1 MTPDNQEKDNLL
13 PEEAEGQD
21 QSRVENTAVNQ
32 QPTQEENGEETPRN
46 NPEPPEEKAEEPQI
60 APAPDEETAENAVTA
75 EEPVAKEKTN
85 DAADE
90 TPEEEKEVLPENKA
104 AKTTEPESP
113 AKEKPAA
120 TEQSVKDYSNLSADE
135 LVKEF
140 GELLKEPIQY
150 IGRQVRSLR
159 EAFENT
165 LNAEKEK
172 EQEGENPAEENKT
185 LTDAKEH
192 FDALWDEYRKKREN
206 FAAQMAVEQKA
217 NLEERFALIEEL
229 KELIEKEE
237 NASIKEFHN
246 IQSRW
251 RKCGM
256 VPREQSS
263 AVWQTYQHHVERFF
277 DYLKLNREFR
287 DMEFERNLGEKN
299 KIIALAEELKNEP
312 SIKKAFEELQLLH
325 RLWKEETGP
334 VAADQRDAVWERF
347 SAATRAIH
355 ERRHNFLKEQ
365 KESLKANME
374 AKLAIC
380 QKIEDITSDSASSHD
395 GWQKKMAEVEIL
407 KNEFKTTGPVPENK
421 NSEIWERFKEVN
433 RAFNQAKNNYY
444 KELKRN
450 QVSNLEKK
458 LALVERAEELKAS
471 TDWNAT
477 SSELKAL
484 QKQWKEIGHVPRQKS
499 DDLWKRFRAACNFFF
514 ENMSGQ
520 RKSGDAQSQANLK
533 EKELLLPEV
542 EAFAI
547 SGDPEASIEALKA
560 LIARWRAIGRVP
572 YPARTIED
580 KFNSLVDGYFEQL
593 KVSRNDVAMIRFK
606 DKVDQL
612 VGDGNKQKFYAEMDF
627 IRRKIDEITREVQQ
641 LKNNIEFFSSG
652 SSDNPLVRE
661 VNRSIERKS
670 ETLEQWKEKLVYM
683 RQLKI

>member
-1 MTPDNQEKDNLL
+1 MTSDNQEKDNLL
-13 PEEAEGQD
+13 PEGAEGQD
-21 QSRVENTAVNQ
+21 QSRVENTAVSQ
-32 QPTQEENGEETPRN
+32 QPNSTENSSETPQD
-46 NPEPPEEKAEEPQI
+46 NPEPPVEKAEEQQEVP
-60 APAPDEETAENAVTA
+60 APAETTVNAKEPAAEEKTAEAAEETS
-75 EEPVAKEKTN
+75 K
-85 DAADE
+85 
-90 TPEEEKEVLPENKA
+90 EEKEEQLPENKP
-104 AKTTEPESP
+104 TETAEPRNP
-113 AKEKPAA
+113 AEEKPAV
-120 TEQSVKDYSNLSADE
+120 TEHLVKDYSELSADE

-140 GELLKEPIQY
+140 GELLREPIQH
-150 IGRQVRSLR
+150 IGRQARSLR
-159 EAFENT
+159 EAFENI
-165 LNAEKEK
+165 LNTEKEK
-172 EQEGENPAEENKT
+172 EQEGENPTEENKA

-217 NLEERFALIEEL
+217 NLEERLALIEEL
-229 KELIEKEE
+229 KNLIEKEE

-246 IQSRW
+246 IQTRW

-287 DMEFERNLGEKN
+287 DMEFERNLAEKN
-299 KIIALAEELKNEP
+299 KIIARAEELVNEP

-334 VAADQRDAVWERF
+334 VAADQRDTVWERF

-374 AKLAIC
+374 AKLALC
-380 QKIEDITSDSASSHD
+380 QKIEEITGEGASSHD
-395 GWQKKMAEVEIL
+395 GWQKKMAEVETL
-407 KNEFKTTGPVPENK
+407 KNEFKATGPVPENK
-421 NSEIWERFKEVN
+421 NTEIWERFKEVN

-458 LALVERAEELKAS
+458 LALVEKAEELKDS

-477 SSELKAL
+477 STALKDL

-520 RKSGDAQSQANLK
+520 RKSGDVQSQANLK
-533 EKELLLPEV
+533 EKELLLPQI
-542 EAFAI
+542 EAFEI
-547 SGDPEASIEALKA
+547 SEDPEASIEALKE
-560 LIARWRAIGRVP
+560 LTSRWRAIGKVP
-572 YPARTIED
+572 YSARAIED
-580 KFNSLVDGYFEQL
+580 KFNSLVDGYFERL

-606 DKVDQL
+606 DKVDQFI
-612 VGDGNKQKFYAEMDF
+612 GDGNKQKFYAEMDF

-641 LKNNIEFFSSG
+641 LKNNIEFFSSD

-670 ETLEQWKEKLVYM
+670 ETLEQWKEKLAYM

>member
-1 MTPDNQEKDNLL
+1 MTSDNQEKDNLL
-13 PEEAEGQD
+13 PKEAEGQD
-21 QSRVENTAVNQ
+21 QSRAEATAVNQ
-32 QPTQEENGEETPRN
+32 QPNSEEHGAETPQDN
-46 NPEPPEEKAEEPQI
+46 LEPPVEKTEELQDIPAPAETAVNAKEPAAEEK
-60 APAPDEETAENAVTA
+60 TAE
-75 EEPVAKEKTN
+75 
-85 DAADE
+85 AAQE
-90 TPEEEKEVLPENKA
+90 TVKEEKEEELPENKPA
-104 AKTTEPESP
+104 ETAEPQNP
-113 AKEKPAA
+113 AEEKPAV
-120 TEQSVKDYSNLSADE
+120 TEHLVKDYSELSADE

-140 GELLKEPIQY
+140 GELLKEPIQH
-150 IGRQVRSLR
+150 IGRQIRNLR

-172 EQEGENPAEENKT
+172 DQQDGNPSEENKA
-185 LTDAKEH
+185 LADAKEH

-217 NLEERFALIEEL
+217 NLEERLALIEEL
-229 KELIEKEE
+229 KNLIEKEE

-246 IQSRW
+246 IQTRW

-287 DMEFERNLGEKN
+287 DMEFERNLAEKN
-299 KIIALAEELKNEP
+299 KIIARAEELVNEP
-312 SIKKAFEELQLLH
+312 SIKKAFEDLQLLH

-334 VAADQRDAVWERF
+334 VAADQRDGVWERF

-355 ERRHNFLKEQ
+355 ERRHQFLKEQ
-365 KESLKANME
+365 KETLKTNME
-374 AKLAIC
+374 AKLAVC
-380 QKIEDITSDSASSHD
+380 QKIGDITNEGAFTHD
-395 GWQKKMAEVEIL
+395 GWQKKMAEIETL
-407 KNEFKTTGPVPENK
+407 KSEFRTLGPVPENK
-421 NSEIWERFKEVN
+421 NAEIWERFKEVN

-458 LALVERAEELKAS
+458 LALVERAEELKDS
-471 TDWNAT
+471 TDWSTT
-477 SSELKAL
+477 SSELKSL

-499 DDLWKRFRAACNFFF
+499 DELWKRFRAACNFFF

-542 EAFAI
+542 ESFTI
-547 SGDPEASIEALKA
+547 SEDPQASIEALKG
-560 LIARWRAIGRVP
+560 LISRWRAIGKTP
-572 YPARTIED
+572 YSGKAIED
-580 KFNSLVDGYFEQL
+580 KFNALVDGYFEQL
-593 KVSRNDVAMIRFK
+593 KVNRNDVAMMRFK

-612 VGDGNKQKFYAEMDF
+612 AADGNKQKFYAEMDF

-641 LKNNIEFFSSG
+641 LKNNIEFFSSA

-670 ETLEQWKEKLVYM
+670 ETLEQWKEKLAYI
-683 RQLKI
+683 RLLKI